1 MKKTLIAF
9 AAAALSSGAFAQQ
22 RNFDAVQ
29 IKTTQVAEGIYMLE
43 GEGGN
48 IGVSAGED
56 GVFLIDDQFAPL
68 SQKIMA
74 AVKAI
79 SEKPIRFLMNTHWHG
94 DHVGGN
100 ENFGKAGTVIIAHD
114 NVYKRMSVGGAIT
127 MLKQNYAPAPKAA
140 LPVVSFSQSA
150 TFHLNGDD
158 VVSTHLPPAHT
169 DGDSFVRFTKANVIH
184 TGDVFA
190 SGRYPFI
197 DPESGGSVKG
207 VLVAVDRILP
217 MIDDNTKVI
226 PGHGPL
232 SSKKDV
238 LAYRKML
245 ATAIARI
252 EPMVKSGKTLQ
263 QVIDAKPLRD
273 YDEEWGKFRKTDA
286 FVEILYSGLAPKKK

>member
-1 MKKTLIAF
+1 MSKIL
-9 AAAALSSGAFAQQ
+9 AALTIAGLSFGALAQQ

-29 IKTTQVAEGIYMLE
+29 IKTTQVASGIYMLE

-68 SQKIMA
+68 TPKIVA

-79 SEKPIRFLMNTHWHG
+79 SDKPIRFLMNTHWHG

-100 ENFGKAGTVIIAHD
+100 ENLGKAGVVIIAHD

-127 MLKQNYAPAPKAA
+127 ALKQNYAPAPRAA
-140 LPVVSFSQSA
+140 LPVVTFNQTA
-150 TFHLNGDD
+150 TFRLNGDD
-158 VVSTHLPPAHT
+158 VTSTHLPPAHT
-169 DGDSFVRFTKANVIH
+169 DGDAFVRFAKANVVH

-190 SGRYPFI
+190 AYRYPFM
-197 DPESGGSVKG
+197 DVESGGSVKG
-207 VLVAVDRILP
+207 VLRAIDAMLP
-217 MIDDNTKVI
+217 MMDDNTRVI
-226 PGHGPL
+226 PGHGGL

-238 LAYRKML
+238 LAYRRMVS
-245 ATAIARI
+245 TAIAKV

-263 QVIDAKPLRD
+263 QVIDAKPLREF
-273 YDEEWGKFRKTDA
+273 DEEWGKFRKPEA
-286 FVEILYSGLAPKKK
+286 FVEIVYNGLKPGKK

>member
-1 MKKTLIAF
+1 MKKILVALTF
-9 AAAALSSGAFAQQ
+9 AALSFSAFAQE

-29 IKTTQVAEGIYMLE
+29 IKTTKVADSIYMLE

-68 SQKIMA
+68 TPKITA

-79 SEKPIRFLMNTHWHG
+79 SDKPIRFLLNTHWHG

-100 ENFGKAGTVIIAHD
+100 ENLGKAGVVIIAHD
-114 NVYKRMSVGGAIT
+114 NVYKRMSVGGAIQL
-127 MLKQNYAPAPKAA
+127 LKQNYAPYPKAA
-140 LPVVSFSQSA
+140 LPAISFSQSA

-158 VVSTHLPPAHT
+158 VTSTHLPPAHT

-190 SGRYPFI
+190 AYRYPFI

-207 VLVAVDRILP
+207 VIRAIDILLP
-217 MIDDNTKVI
+217 LLDDNTKVI
-226 PGHGPL
+226 PGHGGL
-232 SSKKDV
+232 STKKDV
-238 LAYRKML
+238 LAYRNM
-245 ATAIARI
+245 ISRVVGRI
-252 EPMVKSGKTLQ
+252 EPMAKAGKTLE
-263 QVIDAKPLRD
+263 QVIAAKPMREF
-273 YDEEWGKFRKTDA
+273 DEEWGKFRKPDA
-286 FVEILYSGLAPKKK
+286 FVEIVYNGLAPKKK